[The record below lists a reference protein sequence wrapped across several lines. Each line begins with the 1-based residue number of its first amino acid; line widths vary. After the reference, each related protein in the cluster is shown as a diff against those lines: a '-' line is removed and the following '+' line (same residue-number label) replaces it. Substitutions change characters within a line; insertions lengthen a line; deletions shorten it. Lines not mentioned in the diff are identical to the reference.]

1 MTAAVLPR
9 LNYKVNNT
17 KHKKIFF
24 NTSTYFEIMNI
35 SPRGEQF
42 VLRKKS
48 RGINIHD
55 FLRQFKIITDLTRW
69 SLTKD
74 TWLKSAKNT
83 PTSLSWKWVRI
94 QSFLKQDKVAF
105 YLVIY
110 LLMLTSTFFSYWVV
124 SSFFAEIQLWVFVRL
139 QAKCRTSV
147 SCYCQCYKCQYINK
161 MFAEV
166 LKALL
171 YKPNNSLKFWNTSN
185 LNKSVHINITW
196 SISNYSKSAA
206 VFL

>member
-1 MTAAVLPR
+1 MTAAVLPQ

-124 SSFFAEIQLWVFVRL
+124 SSFFCWN
-139 QAKCRTSV
+139 S
-147 SCYCQCYKCQYINK
+147 
-161 MFAEV
+161 
-166 LKALL
+166 ALGFC
-171 YKPNNSLKFWNTSN
+171 K
-185 LNKSVHINITW
+185 V
-196 SISNYSKSAA
+196 AG
-206 VFL
+206 

>member
-17 KHKKIFF
+17 KKIFF

-124 SSFFAEIQLWVFVRL
+124 SSFFCWN
-139 QAKCRTSV
+139 S
-147 SCYCQCYKCQYINK
+147 
-161 MFAEV
+161 
-166 LKALL
+166 ALGFC
-171 YKPNNSLKFWNTSN
+171 K
-185 LNKSVHINITW
+185 V
-196 SISNYSKSAA
+196 AG
-206 VFL
+206 